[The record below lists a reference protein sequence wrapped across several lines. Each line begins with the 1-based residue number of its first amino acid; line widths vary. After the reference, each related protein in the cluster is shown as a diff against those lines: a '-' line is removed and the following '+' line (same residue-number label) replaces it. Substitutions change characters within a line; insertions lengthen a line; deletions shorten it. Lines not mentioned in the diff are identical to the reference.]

1 MVARGESLVN
11 KSATHIVVIEKRRKK
26 IQKGRKGGRFVMSSK
41 FAIIDMYLR
50 PPDKLENLADLQ
62 FV

>member
-1 MVARGESLVN
+1 MQRRKQKEEMKARRESLVN

-41 FAIIDMYLR
+41 FAIM
-50 PPDKLENLADLQ
+50 K
-62 FV
+62 F